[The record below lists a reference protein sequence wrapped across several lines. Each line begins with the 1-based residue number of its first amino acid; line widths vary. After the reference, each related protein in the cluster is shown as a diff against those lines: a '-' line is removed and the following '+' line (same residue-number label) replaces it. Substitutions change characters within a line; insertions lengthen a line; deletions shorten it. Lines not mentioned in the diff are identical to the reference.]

1 MTTFTTEDRIALERK
16 EKKPMSFADI
26 QELFNI
32 TLSTTDPNYN
42 PAKVIEF
49 VRKVEKFHN
58 IG

>member
-1 MTTFTTEDRIALERK
+1 MTK
-16 EKKPMSFADI
+16 EQAKEFEPRKPMSFADI

-32 TLSTTDPNYN
+32 TLSTTNSGYN

-49 VRKVEKFHN
+49 VRKVEKFHK